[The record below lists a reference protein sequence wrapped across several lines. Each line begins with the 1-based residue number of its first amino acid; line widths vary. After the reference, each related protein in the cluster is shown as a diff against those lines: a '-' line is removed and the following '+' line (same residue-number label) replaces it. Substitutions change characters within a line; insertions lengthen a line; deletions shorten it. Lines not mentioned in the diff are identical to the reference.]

1 VRVAPRA
8 ESDSLF
14 NSFAMGR
21 RDDRLRDPEAFRA
34 ALMSRPIARSGPF
47 SVYRTVSSSGFQL
60 GFVIPKKLVKTAVQR
75 NQIKRW
81 ARDLFRA
88 FETSDTKSESWVLR
102 VSQPL
107 PKKDWL
113 AQGKA
118 KSKQDVCQV
127 METAL
132 EK

>member
-1 VRVAPRA
+1 
-8 ESDSLF
+8 
-14 NSFAMGR
+14 MGR

-34 ALMSRPIARSGPF
+34 ALTSRPIARSGSF
-47 SVYRTVSSSGFQL
+47 SVYRTVSSSGFRL

-81 ARDLFRA
+81 ARDLFRT
-88 FETSDTKSESWVLR
+88 FDTSDTKAESWVLR

-107 PKKDWL
+107 PKQEWL
-113 AQGKA
+113 ARGKA
-118 KSKQDVCQV
+118 QSKQDVSQV

-132 EK
+132 QK